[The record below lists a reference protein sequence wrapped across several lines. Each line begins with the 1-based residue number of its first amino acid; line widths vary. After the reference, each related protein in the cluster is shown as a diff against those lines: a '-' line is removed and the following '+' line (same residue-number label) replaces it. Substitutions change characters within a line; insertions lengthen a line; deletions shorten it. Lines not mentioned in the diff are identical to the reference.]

1 MYGTCMLHCPCIAHV
16 CTVTCMYMCIC
27 NMLSRACTTLSMHI
41 CTLTCMYMLSHA
53 CHMHTHRWR
62 VELYL
67 TPSHLMFT
75 TAGVLC
81 ALAVGMAIIIALLHA
96 REKVKPFTVSQLLN
110 LMVLVL
116 LLLLSCSI
124 RTIKRENKQSINFI
138 SMQCN

>member
-1 MYGTCMLHCPCIAHV
+1 
-16 CTVTCMYMCIC
+16 MYMCIC